1 MGHVYFFYFF
11 TTFPIGIVSLSI
23 AALIYFKTKDEL
35 LRYYLYLSSTFTLVI
50 ILNTLLSY
58 IRINLAPFQPRLFY
72 ALGYIE
78 VFTANYVLTF
88 VGPVFTHYLFSVPHA
103 RRRNTVWGVVLI
115 GLFLVNQ
122 IVKLVIADESLTPV
136 GRLIE
141 DIIVV
146 AAILYMVIV
155 GIYFYKKME
164 DPARKKL
171 ARKFLVLFGL
181 FLPAGV
187 NDSFFSEYSPLRF
200 HPILYCAFSIIFT
213 YYFITQ
219 HFAQP
224 GFAQPESASTTMSA
238 EDIFQH
244 HHISPRE
251 QDVIELILQG
261 YSNTKIA
268 ETLFISLNTVKKHV
282 RNIYPKF
289 GVNSRYELIA
299 FFKNSPA
306 SDSNHLNQQ

>member
-1 MGHVYFFYFF
+1 MEHVYFFYFF
-11 TTFPIGIVSLSI
+11 TTFPIGVVSLSI
-23 AALIYFKTKDEL
+23 TALIYFKTKDEL
-35 LRYYLYLSSTFTLVI
+35 LRYYLYFYSTFTLVI
-50 ILNTLLSY
+50 ILNTLLFY
-58 IRINLAPFQPRLFY
+58 IWINFTPFHPRLFS

-78 VFTANYVLTF
+78 VFTANYVLMF
-88 VGPVFTHYLFSVPHA
+88 VTPVFTHYLFSVPHA
-103 RRRNTVWGVVLI
+103 RRRNIVWGAALI
-115 GLFLVNQ
+115 ALFLINQ
-122 IVKLVIADESLTPV
+122 IVKVVIVDETLKPV

-146 AAILYMVIV
+146 AVILYVVIL
-155 GIYFYKKME
+155 GIYFYKTLE
-164 DPARKKL
+164 DPARKNL

-181 FLPAGV
+181 FLPASV
-187 NDSFFSEYSPLRF
+187 NDTFFSEYSPLRF

-213 YYFITQ
+213 YYFIKQ

-224 GFAQPESASTTMSA
+224 ESSSTTMPA

-244 HHISPRE
+244 YHISPRE
-251 QDVIELILQG
+251 QEVIELILQG

-289 GVNSRYELIA
+289 GINSRYELIA
-299 FFKNSPA
+299 FFKHTPS
-306 SDSNHLNQQ
+306 SDPHHPNQH

>member
-1 MGHVYFFYFF
+1 MGHIYFFYFF

-23 AALIYFKTKDEL
+23 LALIYFKTKDEL
-35 LRYYLYLSSTFTLVI
+35 LRYYLYFYATFTLVI
-50 ILNTLLSY
+50 ILNTLIYY
-58 IRINLAPFQPRLFY
+58 IWTNLTPFHPRLFS

-78 VFTANYVLTF
+78 VFTANYVLVF
-88 VGPVFTHYLFSVPHA
+88 VGPVFAHYLFSVPHA
-103 RRRNTVWGVVLI
+103 KRRNIVWGAVLI
-115 GLFLVNQ
+115 ALFLVNQ
-122 IVKLVIADESLTPV
+122 ILKVVIADDTLKPL
-136 GRLIE
+136 GHLIE

-146 AAILYMVIV
+146 AMILYVLIL
-155 GIYFYKKME
+155 GLYCYKRLE
-164 DPARKKL
+164 DPSRKNL
-171 ARKFLVLFGL
+171 ARKFLILFGL
-181 FLPAGV
+181 FLPASV
-187 NDSFFSEYSPLRF
+187 NDTFLSEYSPLRF

-224 GFAQPESASTTMSA
+224 ESSSTSMPA

-244 HHISPRE
+244 YHISPRE
-251 QDVIELILQG
+251 QEVIALLLQG

-289 GVNSRYELIA
+289 GINSRYELIA
-299 FFKNSPA
+299 FFKNPPS
-306 SDSNHLNQQ
+306 S